1 MSRFVAYYRVSTAAQ
16 GRSGLGLDAQRAQVA
31 TFTRGEPPVQE
42 FVEIE
47 SGADNDRPQ
56 LAAALRACR
65 LSGGKLLV
73 AKLDRLSRNLAF
85 LAALMDSGVEFVAC
99 DNPNAN
105 RLTVHILAALAEHE
119 RSLISARTREAL
131 AAAKARGVTLGG
143 RRHDVGAQADKA
155 AAVAARKR
163 SAEAR
168 ASAGDMAQAI
178 ADVRATLGANASLRA
193 IAAELSERGVRSPRG
208 AVVTASTISRALART
223 APDER

>member
-1 MSRFVAYYRVSTAAQ
+1 MSRFVAYFRVSTAAQ
-16 GRSGLGLDAQRAQVA
+16 RRSGLGIEAQKAAVGA
-31 TFTRGEPPVQE
+31 FMRGEQPMQE

-65 LSGGKLLV
+65 LSGAKLVV

-119 RSLISARTREAL
+119 RALISARTREAL
-131 AAAKARGVTLGG
+131 AAAKARGVVLGG
-143 RRHDVGAQADKA
+143 RRHDVGAQASKA
-155 AAVAARKR
+155 AAVAAQKR
-163 SAEAR
+163 STEAK
-168 ASAGDMAQAI
+168 ATAADMAQAI
-178 ADVRATLGANASLRA
+178 ADVRVTIGEGASLRL
-193 IAAELSERGVRSPRG
+193 IAAELTRRGVRSPRG
-208 AVVTASTISRALART
+208 AVVTASTVQRALAL
-223 APDER
+223 AS

>member
-16 GRSGLGLDAQRAQVA
+16 GRSGLGLEAQRAAVA
-31 TFTRGEPPVQE
+31 AFTRDEPPAQE

-119 RSLISARTREAL
+119 RSLISTRTREAL
-131 AAAKARGVTLGG
+131 AAAKARGVALGG
-143 RRHDVGAQADKA
+143 RRHDIGSHSTTAAAAAAHKRSTVAQAA
-155 AAVAARKR
+155 
-163 SAEAR
+163 
-168 ASAGDMAQAI
+168 AGDMAQAI
-178 ADVRATLGANASLRA
+178 ADARATLGAHASFRA
-193 IAAELSERGVRSPRG
+193 IAAELHRRGVRSPRG
-208 AVVTASTISRALART
+208 AAVSASTISRALART
-223 APDER
+223 ALS